1 MEAQILTE
9 RVKQI
14 LGELMFNRI
23 QLMVQVETLTKKI
36 EELNKEQITK
46 EKPD

>member
-14 LGELMFNRI
+14 LGELMFDRI

-46 EKPD
+46 EKTD